1 MPKTKKVGKDASTR
15 SEEAYYQTLQDLLRQ
30 KEQVDR
36 QIFKVQGKL
45 FRCFVGNSKTAGT
58 KRYVPRMH
66 NTVILRDAIRKSMVP
81 GKKMTMQDVLSS
93 IRKQDLYH
101 TNSRLFYTMV
111 NNKLNRDKKI
121 QKTSRGVFVLQK
133 SGQRK
138 SRKVPASA
146 A

>member
-1 MPKTKKVGKDASTR
+1 MPKTKKVGKDASVRT
-15 SEEAYYQTLQDLLRQ
+15 EEAYYQTLQDLLRQ
-30 KEQVDR
+30 KEQMDR
-36 QIFKVQGKL
+36 QISKVQRRL
-45 FRCFVGNSKTAGT
+45 SRYLARNSKSAGI
-58 KRYVPRMH
+58 KSYVPRMH

-111 NNKLNRDKKI
+111 NNKLNRDRKI

-138 SRKVPASA
+138 RRKIPASA